1 MPDIDWPFPE
11 KFFNSSGYT
20 IHRYSFIF
28 KNGTNNIKRILN
40 PSNSLINVEDNTET
54 IPNILSDEIFYPV
67 TKYIK
72 KKIAEYNAIP
82 TKNFI
87 KESYFLYDKSN
98 LVKKTFVTAINMY
111 LNLYGSFSYFSGKT
125 RSSNLKLLS
134 SSNFLKFLV
143 EKNSQV
149 SNLKFQLA
157 QINGSDIKTTNNKIH
172 HLSIIKIGK
181 KRKRQMSE
189 LIQTIII
196 RAQQDFDV
204 DGGLNPIQIE
214 IKDNNITNLLKKY
227 KNVIYK
233 ITPLGLLFPTSIKNN
248 TDQIFILAKNLS
260 RVKKSI
266 INEKRF

>member
-1 MPDIDWPFPE
+1 MNIEKKLLYQKFNLPDIDWPFPE

-98 LVKKTFVTAINMY
+98 LEKK
-111 LNLYGSFSYFSGKT
+111 
-125 RSSNLKLLS
+125 
-134 SSNFLKFLV
+134 
-143 EKNSQV
+143 
-149 SNLKFQLA
+149 
-157 QINGSDIKTTNNKIH
+157 
-172 HLSIIKIGK
+172 
-181 KRKRQMSE
+181 
-189 LIQTIII
+189 
-196 RAQQDFDV
+196 
-204 DGGLNPIQIE
+204 
-214 IKDNNITNLLKKY
+214 NICY
-227 KNVIYK
+227 
-233 ITPLGLLFPTSIKNN
+233 SH
-248 TDQIFILAKNLS
+248 
-260 RVKKSI
+260 
-266 INEKRF
+266 